1 MRSGLFSRVA
11 AFAVAGAVS
20 VGVLAGCGGS
30 SGGDNTN
37 EPTSTP
43 TPTVAEQQAAIK
55 ANWEKFFDAKT
66 PQAQRLALLQNAPVF
81 KKAIAKAAKQPGAN
95 NTTAKVVTVKIDNP
109 PLDPAHPSATVT
121 YNLYVGG
128 QKVITKGTAQAVYDN
143 GEWKVSQSAF
153 CGLIGQIVK
162 IPACQA

>member
-1 MRSGLFSRVA
+1 MRSGRFSRVA
-11 AFAVAGAVS
+11 AVAVAAAVS

-30 SGGDNTN
+30 SGGDNN
-37 EPTSTP
+37 AAASTP
-43 TPTVAEQQAAIK
+43 TPDANADKAAIK
-55 ANWEKFFDAKT
+55 ANWETFFNAKT

-81 KKAIAKAAKQPGAN
+81 TKAIAKAAKQPGAN
-95 NTTAKVVTVKIDNP
+95 DTTAKVVTVTADP
-109 PLDPAHPSATVT
+109 ALDPAHPTATVT

-162 IPACQA
+162 IPACQ